1 MAKKETTQKL
11 WRFLLILYGSIML
24 WLLFGRSSLG
34 AEGLSYH
41 QQLLR
46 NTNFKPFY
54 TIGNYVRVL
63 INSRNQQLLRESIIN
78 LGGNIFL
85 FIPAGLL
92 FPRVWSFLRK
102 FFPYIA
108 FCTGVILLVEILQLF
123 TLLGCFDVDDLILN
137 LFGMCI
143 GFMLYKITDR
153 G

>member
-1 MAKKETTQKL
+1 MKGKCKFTRWQI
-11 WRFLLILYGSIML
+11 LLILYSVIML
-24 WLLFGRSSLG
+24 WLLFGRSFRGVERLP
-34 AEGLSYH
+34 YH

-46 NTNFKPFY
+46 NANFRPFY

-63 INSRNQQLLRESIIN
+63 IKPRNQQLIRESIIN

-92 FPRVWSFLRK
+92 FPRVWPFLRK
-102 FFPYIA
+102 FFVFLA
-108 FCTGVILLVEILQLF
+108 FCAGVILLVEVTQLF

-143 GFMLYKITDR
+143 GFALYKITAK